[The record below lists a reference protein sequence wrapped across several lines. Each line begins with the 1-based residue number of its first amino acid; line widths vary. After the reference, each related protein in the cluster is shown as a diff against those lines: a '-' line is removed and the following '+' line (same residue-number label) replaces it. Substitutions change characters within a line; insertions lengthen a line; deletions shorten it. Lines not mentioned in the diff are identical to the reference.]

1 MLPRNPNL
9 TSELLRN
16 IKRGTAEWVRGCY
29 ICAFLEK
36 KKVIHP
42 FLKQYA
48 MLIQVGSMT
57 RKAVKPN

>member
-1 MLPRNPNL
+1 MCI
-9 TSELLRN
+9 S
-16 IKRGTAEWVRGCY
+16 G
-29 ICAFLEK
+29 K

-48 MLIQVGSMT
+48 VLIQVGAVT